1 MSKRYGRGHW
11 ILRDVDVEAPAGEVV
26 AFAGGN
32 GSGKST
38 LLRIAAGLSRPTLG
52 TVAARPPV
60 VGYVPHR
67 FSPDERMSAMA
78 YLTHMGRVRGLT
90 TSVASARAGRLLD
103 RLALVGGGHAPPLR
117 SLSKGNAQKV
127 ALAQALLVEPGL
139 LVLDEPWS
147 GLDSDAHGVLA
158 EIMTEVAAAGGT
170 VVFTDHRESVTR
182 ARATRTYTV
191 GAGRVSPRGPEPS
204 SAEQRPASDVVL
216 VAGRDGRVPQDL
228 VLMVLGL
235 FFPLWMGDY
244 TVTPA
249 DLLLGLEA
257 QLTCALVGIAIGVLC
272 SRAVFG
278 RRGHALVAAL
288 ALTTGALFTRGMP
301 PVNRLFTLMSTT
313 PDAAGL
319 LAPAGVM
326 LALSAV
332 ILAVSTAVT
341 QFVAGRRE

>member
-11 ILRDVDVEAPAGEVV
+11 ILRDVDVEAPAGAVV

-60 VGYVPHR
+60 VGYVPDR

-103 RLALVGGGHAPPLR
+103 RLALVGGGHAPLR

-147 GLDSDAHGVLA
+147 GLDADAHGVLA
-158 EIMTEVAAAGGT
+158 EIMTEVAATGGT

-228 VLMVLGL
+228 AWERL
-235 FFPLWMGDY
+235 D
-244 TVTPA
+244 
-249 DLLLGLEA
+249 
-257 QLTCALVGIAIGVLC
+257 GVLAVDRDGAGVRIRVG
-272 SRAVFG
+272 RASTD
-278 RRGHALVAAL
+278 ALLFTAL
-288 ALTTGALFTRGMP
+288 RHGWSVERVTGAAMDGHRA
-301 PVNRLFTLMSTT
+301 
-313 PDAAGL
+313 PDAAANG
-319 LAPAGVM
+319 G
-326 LALSAV
+326 
-332 ILAVSTAVT
+332 I
-341 QFVAGRRE
+341 R